1 MAAVMHILG
10 WKAQGL
16 RCPDHDIECCNSQG
30 LPLPI
35 TLIQM
40 PNGTG
45 KTTTLSLLRT
55 ALSGAADKNAWTRAQ
70 IDEYRKRD
78 DPLPDGLFELRLLL
92 NDKRVTIIMEFDF
105 DNGRIYYKTTRG
117 DGQVEGF
124 DPPIEFRRFMNED
137 FVKFYVFNGE
147 LADNIL
153 SREHTD
159 AQKAVESLFQIHLL
173 GRMQGKVSGYWDE
186 QTQGRTAKDQTGL
199 TGRTNRLNDWR
210 ARLKELSQ
218 QKGKYQKGLDAVLKN
233 LERQQER
240 YDSEIKKVDD
250 RAEKVRTAEA
260 AVTEVEARVH
270 ESAQGVLDSLRDPHV
285 LSSVFATSIYEL
297 KTGLDRV
304 KLPESAAREF
314 FEELADEEDCVC
326 GRPIDDEIRIAI
338 KERAQRYLG
347 SDDVS
352 LLNNMK
358 SAIDDAVGH
367 SRTQPAEALS
377 DSIQVLARLVDEEL
391 KARNELDELKRD
403 AERSDPEV
411 MRAKEEIDR
420 LKIERNKLKDE
431 LGRFNGKDN
440 KVRLDR
446 IAKID
451 PDLIFSIET
460 IQQGIDI
467 LEEQV
472 TEITGTLTLRRKRD
486 LLKKIINK
494 AHHKA
499 RDHITSEIRD
509 DANTRIAELMPDNMI
524 RVKEIDRCVVLEG
537 QSSGSAGENLS
548 IGYAFL
554 ATLFN
559 RSEEHQLPFVVD
571 SPANPID
578 YDIRPKVGQ
587 LAPVLTNQFIAFV
600 ISSERERFLSALRKA
615 ARQEIKYITLFR
627 KSITRHAEK
636 AAQSSGFSSTADG
649 VTVVDEQFFSGFQ
662 LDSEEDA

>member
-16 RCPDHDIECCNSQG
+16 RCPDHDIECCDSQG
-30 LPLPI
+30 HPLPI

-55 ALSGAADKNAWTRAQ
+55 ALSGAADKNAWTRSK
-70 IDEYRKRD
+70 IDEYQKRD
-78 DPLPDGLFELRLLL
+78 DPLPNGLFELRLLL
-92 NDKRVTIIMEFDF
+92 NVRRVTIIMEFDF

-124 DPPIEFRRFMNED
+124 DPPMEFRRFKNEY
-137 FVKFYVFNGE
+137 FVKFYVFDGE

-173 GRMQGKVSGYWDE
+173 GRMQGKVSDYWDE
-186 QTQGRTAKDQTGL
+186 QTQGRTARDQTGL

-210 ARLKELSQ
+210 ARLRELSQ
-218 QKGKYQKGLDAVLKN
+218 QKGAFQKELDTVLKN

-250 RAEKVRTAEA
+250 RAEKVRAAET
-260 AVTEVEARVH
+260 AVTEVETRVH
-270 ESAQGVLDSLRDPHV
+270 ESAQGVLDSLRDPHR
-285 LSSVFATSIYEL
+285 LSPVFAASIYEL

-314 FEELADEEDCVC
+314 FEELADEDDCVC
-326 GRPIDDEIRIAI
+326 GRPIDGEIRIAI
-338 KERAQRYLG
+338 RERAQRYLG

-358 SAIDDAVGH
+358 SAIDDAVGP

-377 DSIQVLARLVDEEL
+377 EGIQALAVLVDEEL

-420 LKIERNKLKDE
+420 LKIERNRLKDE
-431 LGRFNGKDN
+431 LERFNGKDD

-451 PDLIFSIET
+451 PNRIFSIET
-460 IQQGIDI
+460 IRQGIDI

-494 AHHKA
+494 AHRKA

-559 RSEEHQLPFVVD
+559 RSGEHQLPFVVD

-578 YDIRPKVGQ
+578 YDIRPKIGQ
-587 LAPVLTNQFIAFV
+587 LAPILTDQFIAFV
-600 ISSERERFLSALRKA
+600 ISSERERFLPALRKA
-615 ARQEIKYITLFR
+615 AQQEIKYITLFR

-636 AAQSSGFSSTADG
+636 AEQSSGYANTADG
-649 VTVVDEQFFSGFQ
+649 VTVVDEQFFSDFQ